1 MTGQT
6 NPRSAATLMLARDGA
21 DGIELFMVVRHHEI
35 EFASGALVFPGG
47 AVNQSDADPR
57 WRHLAEG
64 VEGLTDQML
73 GLMAAAA
80 REAFEECGVL
90 FARESRG
97 AALVDGERAETL
109 GNAYREKIEVGT
121 LGFADMI
128 EREGLVAAFDRL
140 VHFAHWITP
149 AHMPKRFD
157 TYFFLAEAPMN
168 HVLQHDGHEA
178 VDSVWITPRE
188 ARIDADANR
197 RTVLFPT
204 LLNLEKVDRHR
215 TVTAALAATQNDRIV
230 TVRPEVLTSAD
241 GRILRIPMEAGY
253 GSAEFLVV
261 GEPGQNARIVRLS
274 ATDTARGSAG

>member
-1 MTGQT
+1 MTEQAK
-6 NPRSAATLMLARDGA
+6 PRSAATLMLARDRT

-47 AVNQSDADPR
+47 AVNPLDFDPR
-57 WRHLAEG
+57 WHRLAEG
-64 VEGLTDQML
+64 VDSLNDEML
-73 GLMAAAA
+73 GLKAAAA

-97 AALVDGERAETL
+97 GALVDGTRAEAL
-109 GNAYREKIEVGT
+109 GIAYRQQIEAGA

-128 EREGLVAAFDRL
+128 EQEGLIAAFDRL

-157 TYFFLAEAPMN
+157 TYFFLAQAPID

-178 VDSVWITPRE
+178 VDSIWISPDQ
-188 ARIDADANR
+188 ARIDAKAHK

-204 LLNLEKVDRHR
+204 LLNLEKVGRHR
-215 TVTAALAATQNDRIV
+215 TVEEALAATQRETII
-230 TVRPEVLTSAD
+230 TVRPEVQKSEE
-241 GRILRIPMEAGY
+241 GRILRIPMDAGY
-253 GSAEFLVV
+253 GAADFLFV
-261 GEPGQNARIVRLS
+261 GEPGKNSRIVKL
-274 ATDTARGSAG
+274 

>member
-47 AVNQSDADPR
+47 AVNQSDADPI

-109 GNAYREKIEVGT
+109 GNA
-121 LGFADMI
+121 
-128 EREGLVAAFDRL
+128 
-140 VHFAHWITP
+140 
-149 AHMPKRFD
+149 
-157 TYFFLAEAPMN
+157 
-168 HVLQHDGHEA
+168 
-178 VDSVWITPRE
+178 S
-188 ARIDADANR
+188 
-197 RTVLFPT
+197 
-204 LLNLEKVDRHR
+204 
-215 TVTAALAATQNDRIV
+215 
-230 TVRPEVLTSAD
+230 
-241 GRILRIPMEAGY
+241 
-253 GSAEFLVV
+253 
-261 GEPGQNARIVRLS
+261 
-274 ATDTARGSAG
+274 